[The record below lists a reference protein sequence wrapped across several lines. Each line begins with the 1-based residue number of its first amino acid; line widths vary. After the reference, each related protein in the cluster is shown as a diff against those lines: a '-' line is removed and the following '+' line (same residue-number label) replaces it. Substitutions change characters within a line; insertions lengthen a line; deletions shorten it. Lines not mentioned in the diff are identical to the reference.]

1 MPIPIIIPPPPE
13 SIGDNQY
20 VTKNCQQGPTIVLTA
35 STPVP
40 GCTPPTSPPPVTPP
54 ALNSHDIQFN
64 FTEASPPK
72 APPPEEKVEKP
83 KSTPPIPITKP
94 PLSGGARKTSS
105 NNSSNYKDKNDKTVT
120 HSVRTTLSV
129 SPSGQLIAITIPV
142 DDDDPNEASF
152 S

>member
-1 MPIPIIIPPPPE
+1 MYKRLIFHFF
-13 SIGDNQY
+13 
-20 VTKNCQQGPTIVLTA
+20 CRA

-64 FTEASPPK
+64 FTEASPTSSPPK
-72 APPPEEKVEKP
+72 APPPAVKVEKP
-83 KSTPPIPITKP
+83 KSSTPPPVTKP
-94 PLSGGARKTSS
+94 PAYGGARKTSS

>member
-1 MPIPIIIPPPPE
+1 M
-13 SIGDNQY
+13 
-20 VTKNCQQGPTIVLTA
+20 
-35 STPVP
+35 
-40 GCTPPTSPPPVTPP
+40 TPP

-64 FTEASPPK
+64 FTEASPTSSPPK
-72 APPPEEKVEKP
+72 APPPEAKVEKP
-83 KSTPPIPITKP
+83 KSTPPIPVTKP